1 MSPFPWTCNIPGFTT
16 SSLYWN
22 QSSTGCSDKSFNF
35 TDITLTTCHQFN
47 KRLKYQTASQDS
59 ASRFLP
65 AQLQGAL
72 TGEPQAE
79 GTQSHSEQASRFST
93 ALQGLFM
100 IIYVPACIHVQKNKA
115 TQCPPSLPRV
125 LQAVISSQT
134 SLGALR
140 ANTGPLRFTHYS
152 ELPIN
157 AESFQEIKWIS
168 SGSHL

>member
-22 QSSTGCSDKSFNF
+22 QSTTACSDKSFNF
-35 TDITLTTCHQFN
+35 TDITPTICHQFN

-59 ASRFLP
+59 ASCFLP

-79 GTQSHSEQASRFST
+79 GTQSHSEQAGRFTT

-100 IIYVPACIHVQKNKA
+100 IYAPACIHLHQIKTSSAHHPCQGYCRLWYHPKQVLRLYEP
-115 TQCPPSLPRV
+115 TQAP
-125 LQAVISSQT
+125 
-134 SLGALR
+134 
-140 ANTGPLRFTHYS
+140 
-152 ELPIN
+152 
-157 AESFQEIKWIS
+157 
-168 SGSHL
+168 